1 MQLCRVVGSTVATV
15 KADGL
20 SDFKLLNVRPEKGEG
35 PEFVAVD
42 GVGAG
47 EGDLVL
53 VATGNAARG
62 LDSTRHVPTDAT
74 IVAIVDSGFSAAPR
88 NR

>member
-1 MQLCRVVGSTVATV
+1 MQLCRVTGSTVSTV
-15 KADGL
+15 KAPGL
-20 SDFKLLNVRPEKGEG
+20 AQFKLLNVKPEKGDG

-53 VATGNAARG
+53 VAVGSAARA
-62 LDSTRHVPTDAT
+62 LPTTRDLPVDAT
-74 IVAIVDSGFSAAPR
+74 IVAIVDPLARSS
-88 NR
+88 

>member
-1 MQLCRVVGSTVATV
+1 MQLCRVVGSTVSTV
-15 KADGL
+15 KAPGL
-20 SDFKLLNVRPEKGEG
+20 AQFKLLNVRPEKSDG

-53 VATGNAARG
+53 VATGSAARELEAARG
-62 LDSTRHVPTDAT
+62 LAIDAAV
-74 IVAIVDSGFSAAPR
+74 IAIVDPARAH
-88 NR
+88 

>member
-1 MQLCRVVGSTVATV
+1 MQLCRVVGSTVSTV
-15 KADGL
+15 KAPGL
-20 SDFKLLNVRPEKGEG
+20 AAFKLLNVTPEKSEG

-53 VATGNAARG
+53 VATGSAARELEATRG
-62 LDSTRHVPTDAT
+62 LAVDAT
-74 IVAIVDSGFSAAPR
+74 VIAIVDPARRP
-88 NR
+88 

>member
-1 MQLCRVVGSTVATV
+1 MQLCRVVGTTVSTV
-15 KADGL
+15 KAPGL
-20 SDFKLLNVRPEKGEG
+20 AQFKLLNVRPERGDG

-53 VATGNAARG
+53 VATGSAARELEAARG
-62 LDSTRHVPTDAT
+62 LAIDAAV
-74 IVAIVDSGFSAAPR
+74 VAIVDPDRSS
-88 NR
+88 

>member
-1 MQLCRVVGSTVATV
+1 MQLCRVVGSTVSTV
-15 KADGL
+15 KAPGL
-20 SDFKLLNVRPEKGEG
+20 AQFKLLNVRPEKGDG

-53 VATGNAARG
+53 VATGSAARELEATRG
-62 LDSTRHVPTDAT
+62 LAIDAT
-74 IVAIVDSGFSAAPR
+74 VVAIVDPARSS
-88 NR
+88 

>member
-1 MQLCRVVGSTVATV
+1 MQLCRVVGSTVSTV
-15 KADGL
+15 KAPGL
-20 SDFKLLNVRPEKGEG
+20 AQFKLLNVRPEKSDG

-53 VATGNAARG
+53 VATGSAARELEAARG
-62 LDSTRHVPTDAT
+62 LAIDAAV
-74 IVAIVDSGFSAAPR
+74 IAIVDPARSSQ
-88 NR
+88 

>member
-1 MQLCRVVGSTVATV
+1 MQLCRVVGSTVSTV
-15 KADGL
+15 KAPGL
-20 SDFKLLNVRPEKGEG
+20 AAFKLLNVKPEKGEG

-53 VATGNAARG
+53 VATGSAARELEATRG
-62 LDSTRHVPTDAT
+62 LAIDAAV
-74 IVAIVDSGFSAAPR
+74 IAIVDPARRS
-88 NR
+88 

>member
-1 MQLCRVVGSTVATV
+1 MQLCRVVGSTVSTV
-15 KADGL
+15 KAPGL
-20 SDFKLLNVRPEKGEG
+20 ASFKLLNVKPEKGEG

-53 VATGNAARG
+53 VATGSAARELEATRG
-62 LDSTRHVPTDAT
+62 LAVDAAV
-74 IVAIVDSGFSAAPR
+74 IAIVDPARRPE
-88 NR
+88 

>member
-1 MQLCRVVGSTVATV
+1 MQLCRVVGSTVSTV
-15 KADGL
+15 KAPGL
-20 SDFKLLNVRPEKGEG
+20 SQFKLLNVRPEKGDG

-53 VATGNAARG
+53 VATGSAARELEATRG
-62 LDSTRHVPTDAT
+62 LAIDAT
-74 IVAIVDSGFSAAPR
+74 VVAIVDPARSS
-88 NR
+88 

>member
-15 KADGL
+15 KAPGL
-20 SDFKLLNVRPEKGEG
+20 SQFKLLNVKPERGEG

-42 GVGAG
+42 TVGAG

-53 VATGNAARG
+53 VATGSAARSLAG
-62 LDSTRHVPTDAT
+62 TVDSPTDAAV
-74 IVAIVDSGFSAAPR
+74 VAIVDQ
-88 NR
+88 

>member
-1 MQLCRVVGSTVATV
+1 V
-15 KADGL
+15 KAPGL
-20 SDFKLLNVRPEKGEG
+20 ADYKLLNVRPERGEG

-53 VATGNAARG
+53 VATGSAARELEAARG
-62 LDSTRHVPTDAT
+62 LAIDAAV
-74 IVAIVDSGFSAAPR
+74 IAIVDPARSS
-88 NR
+88 